1 MTTPSAPSPQTP
13 PPASPASPGAAS
25 PTSPG
30 SAPRP
35 PAQTGG
41 PLGAPPSRPA
51 GGGPGGGRP
60 PYGGGPGGR
69 PPGGP
74 GGGRPPGGGGRPP
87 GRGGPRG
94 GRGGRRFGPRRR
106 VCAFTVEKVTPDY
119 KDVDRLRR
127 YISEQG
133 KIEPTR
139 KTGTSAKNQRLL
151 ALAIKRARYLALLPY
166 APEHSINVGMRPGR

>member
-1 MTTPSAPSPQTP
+1 MTTPQPA
-13 PPASPASPGAAS
+13 PASPPPGMAPAPPAGGPSPAGGPPGA
-25 PTSPG
+25 
-30 SAPRP
+30 
-35 PAQTGG
+35 GG
-41 PLGAPPSRPA
+41 PPP
-51 GGGPGGGRP
+51 GGPGGRP
-60 PYGGGPGGR
+60 GGGPGGR

-74 GGGRPPGGGGRPP
+74 GGRPGGPGGRPP

-94 GRGGRRFGPRRR
+94 GGRGGRRYGPRRR
-106 VCAFTVEKVTPDY
+106 VCAFTVEGVTPDY

-151 ALAIKRARYLALLPY
+151 SQAIKRARYLALLPY
-166 APEHSINVGMRPGR
+166 APEHSINVGMRSGR

>member
-1 MTTPSAPSPQTP
+1 MTTPQSAPATP
-13 PPASPASPGAAS
+13 PPGMAP
-25 PTSPG
+25 
-30 SAPRP
+30 SA
-35 PAQTGG
+35 
-41 PLGAPPSRPA
+41 PA
-51 GGGPGGGRP
+51 GGP
-60 PYGGGPGGR
+60 PAAGGP

-74 GGGRPPGGGGRPP
+74 GGGPPGGPGGRPGGPTGGPGGRPGGPGGRPP

-94 GRGGRRFGPRRR
+94 GGRGGRRYGPRRR
-106 VCAFTVEKVTPDY
+106 VCAFTVEGVTPDY

-151 ALAIKRARYLALLPY
+151 AQAIKRARYLALLPY
-166 APEHSINVGMRPGR
+166 APEHSINVGMRSGR

>member
-1 MTTPSAPSPQTP
+1 MTTPDRAPSSPPTASTSAPGTP
-13 PPASPASPGAAS
+13 
-25 PTSPG
+25 
-30 SAPRP
+30 
-35 PAQTGG
+35 
-41 PLGAPPSRPA
+41 PA
-51 GGGPGGGRP
+51 GGGPAPSRP

-69 PPGGP
+69 PSGGRPGGP
-74 GGGRPPGGGGRPP
+74 GGRPP

-94 GRGGRRFGPRRR
+94 RGGRRYGPRRR
-106 VCAFTVEKVTPDY
+106 ICAFTVEGVTPDY

-151 ALAIKRARYLALLPY
+151 AQAIKRARYLALLPY
-166 APEHSINVGMRPGR
+166 APEHSINIGMRSGR